1 MRSPAAQEVIQ
12 KILSSVI
19 LAFGLVLSVAWTWL
33 LGYGLVK
40 IVDLA
45 RLAATIAWTCLL
57 GFAVATLI
65 RFAI

>member
-1 MRSPAAQEVIQ
+1 MCMRSPAAQEVIQ

-45 RLAATIAWTCLL
+45 I
-57 GFAVATLI
+57 
-65 RFAI
+65 